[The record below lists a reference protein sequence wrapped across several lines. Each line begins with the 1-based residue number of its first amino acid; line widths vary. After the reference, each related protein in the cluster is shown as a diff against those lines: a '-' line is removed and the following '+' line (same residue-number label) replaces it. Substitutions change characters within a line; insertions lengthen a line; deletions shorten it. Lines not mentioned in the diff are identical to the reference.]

1 MPLAPRR
8 APTSPHPTINYPLS
22 THERPDVPSEMHIT
36 NEMKALFNLHSNPLC
51 REQQQSLDLP
61 HHLQPLPLLP
71 VPLPRAVE
79 GPRHRL
85 AALPAVHAAL
95 LRAGRPGG
103 ARGPGAPQVLHAAP
117 EGQVREKH
125 SHQKGA
131 QSSFFIV
138 REQKSR
144 IWPHCTLNTLYSQSQ
159 IAECVR
165 NFRYRRNI
173 YVFF

>member
-1 MPLAPRR
+1 MGGQIATLEAETWRRPLGYLVTSSLISLNTHIHPLVFIGRRGMIMPLAPRR
-8 APTSPHPTINYPLS
+8 APTSPHPTIYYPLS

-51 REQQQSLDLP
+51 REQQQPLDLP

-85 AALPAVHAAL
+85 SAIPAVHAAL

-131 QSSFFIV
+131 
-138 REQKSR
+138 
-144 IWPHCTLNTLYSQSQ
+144 
-159 IAECVR
+159 
-165 NFRYRRNI
+165 
-173 YVFF
+173 